1 MEEVKVKVVKVKDN
15 LVGRVFGRL
24 TVLKQVEDHIQ
35 PSGQHQAQWLCECN
49 CSERNKIKVIGS
61 NLKRGNTNS
70 CGCIYKETR
79 QVINKTHGDSQR
91 ERLYTI
97 WANMKS
103 RCFNKNNKD
112 YEVYGGRG
120 ITICEEWK
128 EDYVAF
134 KEWALSNGYNNNL
147 TIDRIN
153 VDKNYSPS
161 NCRWVD
167 MVTQE
172 NNRTN
177 NHMLD
182 FNGEYHTVQEW
193 SRITGINASTLYTR
207 LSRGWSVEKTL
218 TTK

>member
-1 MEEVKVKVVKVKDN
+1 MVKVKDD

-49 CSERNKIKVIGS
+49 CSEHNKIKVIGS